1 MKTRGDA
8 VQDILLLSNRWVPE
22 FGKKEVGDEEKEGP
36 VGMPLSLSLSL
47 FRCVY
52 VSYTHWCVMVVVVD
66 GNWPNIVGMPS

>member
-1 MKTRGDA
+1 MLYK
-8 VQDILLLSNRWVPE
+8 V
-22 FGKKEVGDEEKEGP
+22 GKKEVGDEEKEGP